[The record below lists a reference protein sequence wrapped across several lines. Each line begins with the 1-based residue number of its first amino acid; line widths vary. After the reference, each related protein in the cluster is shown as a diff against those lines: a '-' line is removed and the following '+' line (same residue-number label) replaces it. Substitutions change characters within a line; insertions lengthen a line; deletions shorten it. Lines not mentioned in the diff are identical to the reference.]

1 MNLLY
6 LMNLGFNLPK
16 NPYGPFFWLFII
28 VTLVLIIA
36 VNVGRYQNCLEEPI
50 GISSHLTPK
59 NLESTFLNFILV
71 LMYGLSVAS
80 YHLYWKKYV
89 QSYH

>member
-1 MNLLY
+1 
-6 LMNLGFNLPK
+6 MNLGFNLPK
-16 NPYGPFFWLFII
+16 NPYGPFFWLFIT

-36 VNVGRYQNCLEEPI
+36 VNIGRYQNCVEEQI

-80 YHLYWKKYV
+80 YLLYWKEYV
-89 QSYH
+89 KSYH